1 MVTVLETPVQSGF
14 NIMWKTFADDCQF
27 FDVFAAFVLSFIGF
41 NFYFCLTAS
50 EEKRKHGFQKT
61 GIPNIF
67 TTEY

>member
-1 MVTVLETPVQSGF
+1 
-14 NIMWKTFADDCQF
+14 MWKTFADDCEF